1 MACARIIGLGKA
13 LLRGIILQS
22 ELSSGR
28 VAFMRRTGKTGRG
41 RFFEIME
48 LISKYG
54 FSYLFSRL
62 NVKKHPQDRGIRVRK
77 LLEELGPTFIKLG
90 QMLSTRYDLLPLD
103 IIQELVKLQDDVP
116 PISFDRFCAIL
127 DERYGDR
134 QKVFLYIQEK
144 PLAAASI
151 AQVHRALL
159 LDGKEAVVKVRRPQA
174 METVAD
180 DVALLM
186 AIAQFSQHFPFFKD
200 FDLSGLIQ
208 DFGRSIRREL
218 NFLNEAAALEQ
229 FARFFRMNDK
239 IGSPEPYR
247 DLCHEDVLV
256 MEYVP
261 GLRFS
266 ELLQL
271 PGDAL
276 PFPVDKRSLI
286 NAGADSLFQ
295 QCFILGFLHADPHPG
310 NLIVTRSGKL
320 YFLDFGQVNVIDRH
334 TRRFLLEMIL
344 ALTKRDALLLSQ
356 ILLENFPLKNEDRF
370 LAEIRAMFAKYYGKP
385 LSDFKLSDLLL
396 DEFRI
401 IRKYKIK
408 IPGQLLLMGKVI
420 LEIEGIARKMD
431 PSFNAILFMETYL
444 NQRWMSLLADRLNAS
459 QEELLWSALMIPRK
473 IQQLSKLFDSGRL
486 NLELDSPKIE
496 RKIDGMRKS
505 LNVLAVSIIIAAL
518 LIGLNNFKN
527 QTIAYVALAILGTT
541 IIYSILFGE
550 RRS

>member
-1 MACARIIGLGKA
+1 
-13 LLRGIILQS
+13 
-22 ELSSGR
+22 
-28 VAFMRRTGKTGRG
+28 MRRTGKKGPG
-41 RFFEIME
+41 RFFQIME
-48 LISKYG
+48 LISKYE

-62 NVKKHPQDRGIRVRK
+62 RVKKHPQDRGIRVRK

-90 QMLSTRYDLLPLD
+90 QMLSTRYDLLPID
-103 IIQELVKLQDDVP
+103 IIQELMKLQDDVP
-116 PISFDRFCAIL
+116 PISFEQFCAVL
-127 DERYGDR
+127 DTRYEDR

-159 LDGKEAVVKVRRPQA
+159 LDGREVVVKVRRPQA
-174 METVAD
+174 TETVAD
-180 DVALLM
+180 DMALLM
-186 AIAQFSQHFPFFKD
+186 AVAQFSQHFPFFKD
-200 FDLSGLIQ
+200 FDLTGLIE

-218 NFLNEAAALEQ
+218 NFLNEATALEQ
-229 FARFFRMNDK
+229 FAYFFRMNDK

-247 DLCHEDVLV
+247 DLCHEDILV

-271 PGDAL
+271 PGDKL
-276 PFPVDKRSLI
+276 PFPVDKKALI

-310 NLIVTRSGKL
+310 NLIVTREGKL
-320 YFLDFGQVNVIDRH
+320 YFLDFGQANVIDRH
-334 TRRFLLEMIL
+334 TRRFLLEMVI

-370 LAEIRAMFAKYYGKP
+370 LTEIRSMFARYYGKS
-385 LSDFKLSDLLL
+385 LSDFKLSDLIL

-408 IPGQLLLMGKVI
+408 IPGQLLLLGKVI
-420 LEIEGIARKMD
+420 LEIEGIARRMD
-431 PSFNAILFMETYL
+431 PSFNAIQFMETYL
-444 NQRWMSLLADRLNAS
+444 NQRWISLLADRLNAA
-459 QEELLWSALMIPRK
+459 QEEILWSVLMIPRK
-473 IQQLSKLFDSGRL
+473 IQQLSKLFDSGKL

-505 LNVLAVSIIIAAL
+505 VNVLAVSIVIAAL
-518 LIGLNNFKN
+518 LIGLNNFEN
-527 QTIAYVALAILGTT
+527 QTVAYVALAILGTA
-541 IIYSILFGE
+541 IIYGILFGE